1 MLFAPSLSLSP
12 AGNRRL
18 ALCPPAGKRASSN
31 RASLRA
37 SLWASR
43 PLLGGKRYEQRL
55 LRDDVARGG
64 VQHVDGRLGGGDERV
79 LHLHRLEH
87 RDRLARRD
95 ALAGGYQQLHEL
107 ARHRRDNRP
116 LHSSGL
122 RRRRLR
128 RARSGLGGDVRDG
141 NAQLLSSHKQVNLG
155 GGRGLIRGWPLDER
169 RASHALAP
177 NLSAEGATR
186 PRGTHLLHQ
195 LDLPLGWLPA
205 VRAALAAALAPIDAV
220 SIRRAALAR
229 APQAELHRLAR
240 GRPLLVRRLQ
250 QQRRGG
256 GGRAASASGNRQTA
270 VAESERLERRR
281 RAGGGSGG
289 VRGGRLHLRHPASG
303 GEGHQVRR
311 RRRRGR
317 EESVVVLRDEGGVH
331 FASEELRRLEHA
343 PAKRNVGGQSDG
355 LPLAER
361 RVEAAARG
369 GAVRT
374 AHN

>member
-195 LDLPLGWLPA
+195 LDLTHRRVMTDQSPHGPA
-205 VRAALAAALAPIDAV
+205 RRPPAAPPAP
-220 SIRRAALAR
+220 RM
-229 APQAELHRLAR
+229 
-240 GRPLLVRRLQ
+240 
-250 QQRRGG
+250 
-256 GGRAASASGNRQTA
+256 AASCPR
-270 VAESERLERRR
+270 RPRRR
-281 RAGGGSGG
+281 RHRTRRPPTWKVSST
-289 VRGGRLHLRHPASG
+289 GRSSP
-303 GEGHQVRR
+303 QPRR
-311 RRRRGR
+311 R
-317 EESVVVLRDEGGVH
+317 
-331 FASEELRRLEHA
+331 A
-343 PAKRNVGGQSDG
+343 
-355 LPLAER
+355 
-361 RVEAAARG
+361 
-369 GAVRT
+369 
-374 AHN
+374 